1 MQLSDS
7 NGKSAVQAPA
17 GKQSGQLQP
26 LHRVIRGHHPGRV
39 PDICAAPVTSST
51 GQAALVS
58 DVYQE
63 WFAVRRLR
71 SPQDVSVL
79 FGNAN
84 GPGNPLVQAIFKALP
99 DGPTNLARDI
109 DSTVTADPRW

>member
-1 MQLSDS
+1 MQLSGS
-7 NGKSAVQAPA
+7 NGKPAVQPRLEGNPASCNRYTGSSAV
-17 GKQSGQLQP
+17 
-26 LHRVIRGHHPGRV
+26 IPGRV

-51 GQAALVS
+51 GQAALVA

-63 WFAVRRLR
+63 WFAGA
-71 SPQDVSVL
+71 SPAVAQDVSVL

-84 GPGNPLVQAIFKALP
+84 GPGNPQVQAILKALP
-99 DGPTNLARDI
+99 DGLANLVRDI